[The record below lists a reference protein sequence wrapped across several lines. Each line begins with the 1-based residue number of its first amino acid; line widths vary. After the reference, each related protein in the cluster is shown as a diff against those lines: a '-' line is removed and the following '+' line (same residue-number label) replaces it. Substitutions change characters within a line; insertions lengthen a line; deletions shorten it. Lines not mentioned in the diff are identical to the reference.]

1 MIFPDKNQICRI
13 LLSIFIVWSCRTF
26 LSIYSIPMW
35 QDLIHIFLFLGMTK
49 MTFKLLLFCGLRPH
63 PASGIEL
70 EISGNN
76 INADGIELGT
86 ACILGAA
93 VPAFVFYK

>member
-1 MIFPDKNQICRI
+1 MIYPDKNQICRI

-26 LSIYSIPMW
+26 LPICSIPMW

-49 MTFKLLLFCGLRPH
+49 VTFKLLLFCGLCPH

-70 EISGNN
+70 EVSGNN
-76 INADGIELGT
+76 INADGIKLGT